1 MRSRLAS
8 AFRVATIILVLFLFT
23 GCFGTVTGFLAQQEI
38 ENEVARFQEN
48 IVSDDMDGYE
58 DLMKQFT
65 NTYVY
70 YNESFLTAFGN
81 LKNLWLETSAQKVL
95 QNPESDSLY
104 TDVEYFKDRIDEV
117 VAIYEANDSDLED
130 PQVEAALN
138 ELAEEVALFT
148 DLSFIW
154 LQIYFLEHGEFP
166 ADDQE
171 DSPATLEQI
180 FEWFSQSA
188 FLGDEFRL
196 PKETVVI
203 LMDSDLTWDEVVLKQ
218 DGSQW
223 LADVPFY
230 NEEEQTSGSYL
241 LTFTKQGGK
250 WRISQVNMTV
260 Y

>member
-1 MRSRLAS
+1 MRSRSAS
-8 AFRVATIILVLFLFT
+8 AFRVVTIILVLFLFT

-65 NTYVY
+65 NTYVCC
-70 YNESFLTAFGN
+70 NESFLTAFGN
-81 LKNLWLETSAQKVL
+81 LKNLWLEYSAEDVM
-95 QNPESDSLY
+95 QNPGA
-104 TDVEYFKDRIDEV
+104 DVEYFNDRFYEV
-117 VAIYEANDSDLED
+117 AAIYEANDSNLED
-130 PQVEAALN
+130 PQVEAALD
-138 ELAEEVALFT
+138 ELAEEVALFME
-148 DLSFIW
+148 LQFVW
-154 LQIYFLEHGEFP
+154 LDIYFLEHGELP
-166 ADDQE
+166 DDDQE
-171 DSPATLEQI
+171 DSSATLEQV
-180 FEWFSQSA
+180 FEWFSKSA
-188 FLGDEFRL
+188 FLGDKFRL

-203 LMDSDLTWDEVVLKQ
+203 LMDSALTWDDEVVLEQ